1 MNVRTRVGVH
11 LAACAAASVA
21 VPASAAIVYFGN
33 QNLTINSDFNGL
45 YLNVLT
51 GAYNTTGG
59 GGGTVTGGW
68 HINGYGNGYLN
79 WFQSYDLGYLQG
91 PPSGGGGGGTPV
103 TSFAN
108 LAVGTLIDGSGAFAS
123 GDGASSNNLTLNG
136 ESIVGF
142 KFQIGSGTHY
152 GWFRVSLA
160 GSLGAQPRKIVDWAY
175 EDAAGVGILAGAT
188 PSAVPGGGLASLVL
202 TGFGSAAFRRRR

>member
-45 YLNVLT
+45 YLNVVT
-51 GAYNTTGG
+51 GAYNVGG
-59 GGGTVTGGW
+59 GNAGTVPGGW
-68 HINGYGNGYLN
+68 HINAYSASTPLIWY
-79 WFQSYDLGYLQG
+79 QSSSNAVGYLQAPG
-91 PPSGGGGGGTPV
+91 PP

-108 LAVGTLIDGSGAFAS
+108 LAVGTLIDGSGAFAIANS
-123 GDGASSNNLTLNG
+123 NSSNNLTLNG

-142 KFQIGSGTHY
+142 RFNISGLTHY

>member
-1 MNVRTRVGVH
+1 M
-11 LAACAAASVA
+11 
-21 VPASAAIVYFGN
+21 YFGN

-45 YLNVLT
+45 YLNVVT

-68 HINGYGNGYLN
+68 HINGYGNGFLN
-79 WFQSYDLGYLQG
+79 WFQSPGSGLGYLQG
-91 PPSGGGGGGTPV
+91 EATASGGGSPV
-103 TSFAN
+103 SSFAN
-108 LAVGTLIDGSGAFAS
+108 LAVGTLIDGSPSNTFAS
-123 GDGASSNNLTLNG
+123 GDGGSSNDLTLNG
-136 ESIVGF
+136 VSIVGF
-142 KFQIGSGTHY
+142 RFNISGLTHY
-152 GWFRVSLA
+152 GWFRVSLS

>member
-45 YLNVLT
+45 YLNVVT
-51 GAYNTTGG
+51 GAYNVGG
-59 GGGTVTGGW
+59 GNAGTVPGGW
-68 HINGYGNGYLN
+68 HINAYDASTLTWY
-79 WFQSYDLGYLQG
+79 QSSSNAVGYLQG
-91 PPSGGGGGGTPV
+91 PSPTPPQ

-108 LAVGTLIDGSGAFAS
+108 LAVGTLIDGSPSNTFAN
-123 GDGASSNNLTLNG
+123 GDGGSSAYLTLNG

-142 KFQIGSGTHY
+142 RFNISGLTHY

>member
-1 MNVRTRVGVH
+1 MNLRTRVGVH

-45 YLNVLT
+45 YLNVVT
-51 GAYNTTGG
+51 GAYNVGG
-59 GGGTVTGGW
+59 GNGGTVPGGY
-68 HINGYGNGYLN
+68 HINPYGTSSLSWFQVPGGGVGYLK
-79 WFQSYDLGYLQG
+79 DA
-91 PPSGGGGGGTPV
+91 SGTAL
-103 TSFAN
+103 AN
-108 LAVGTLIDGSGAFAS
+108 LSVGTLIDGSAGTFS
-123 GDGASSNNLTLNG
+123 GGGSSSNLTLNG
-136 ESIVGF
+136 TSIVGF
-142 KFQIGSGTHY
+142 RFNISGLTHY

>member
-1 MNVRTRVGVH
+1 M
-11 LAACAAASVA
+11 
-21 VPASAAIVYFGN
+21 YFGN

-45 YLNVLT
+45 YLNVVT
-51 GAYNTTGG
+51 GAYNVGG
-59 GGGTVTGGW
+59 GVGSTVTGGW
-68 HINGYGNGYLN
+68 HINGYNPSTLTWY
-79 WFQSYDLGYLQG
+79 QSSPNAVGYLQG

-108 LAVGTLIDGSGAFAS
+108 LAVGTLIDGSPSNTFAS
-123 GDGASSNNLTLNG
+123 GDGASSNDLTLNG

-142 KFQIGSGTHY
+142 RFNISGLTHY
-152 GWFRVSLA
+152 GWFRVSLS

-175 EDAAGVGILAGAT
+175 EDAAGVGILAGVT